1 MKAETQEGQRIE
13 TIQEEI
19 EKVESDIFRKSHY
32 TRQLEHMLLRL
43 QKNQVSTV
51 INYGDGAWGME
62 YGAFNRIRNKEKER
76 GKKKRIRE
84 GGNR

>member
-1 MKAETQEGQRIE
+1 MGWEWNWIIITLDSERFDIWTLLYIWLFVRSADMKAETQEGQRIE

-43 QKNQVSTV
+43 QKNQVS
-51 INYGDGAWGME
+51 A
-62 YGAFNRIRNKEKER
+62 AA
-76 GKKKRIRE
+76 
-84 GGNR
+84 